1 VGATVPPHAAVGGWG
16 QKEVTHSMVRSESI
30 DDIVVSL
37 DVRRAQL
44 RRRRRRDAMREW
56 AGLAALTTVGLWLAI
71 VALLTLLAH

>member
-1 VGATVPPHAAVGGWG
+1 
-16 QKEVTHSMVRSESI
+16 MLRSESM

-44 RRRRRRDAMREW
+44 RRRRRRDAVREW
-56 AGLAALTTVGLWLAI
+56 AGLAALTVVGVWLAT

>member
-1 VGATVPPHAAVGGWG
+1 
-16 QKEVTHSMVRSESI
+16 MVRSESI